1 MIEVV
6 QVVVRGEDMRVCQ
19 KKAAAGCQ
27 KEIAAAAKH
36 RGVGVVEVQV
46 VDINMVGI

>member
-1 MIEVV
+1 LP
-6 QVVVRGEDMRVCQ
+6 

-27 KEIAAAAKH
+27 KEIEAAAKH

-46 VDINMVGI
+46 VDIKIVSIYKNGGHI